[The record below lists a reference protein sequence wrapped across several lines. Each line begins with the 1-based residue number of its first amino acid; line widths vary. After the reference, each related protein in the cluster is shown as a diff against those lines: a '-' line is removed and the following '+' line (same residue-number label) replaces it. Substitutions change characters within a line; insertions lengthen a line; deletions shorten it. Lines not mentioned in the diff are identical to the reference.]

1 MTAQS
6 VTARPSPVSAAR
18 ERLLDHEVADGFVRG
33 DERCLSAAYR
43 RWGGLV
49 LALAAR
55 TLGDS
60 REAEDV
66 SQQVF
71 LAAWQ
76 GRANYRPERGPFP
89 GWLVGITRRKIADAL
104 TARTRRLDLVA
115 AAGAALPPPTG
126 EPPAGPETV
135 LDRLLLTDELAK
147 LPRAQREVLA
157 MAFYAD
163 LTQAQIAE
171 RTGLPLGTVKS
182 HARRGLHRMR
192 HCLGAEAHGG
202 SVPGVPNGS
211 SAGSGGGSGGG
222 SAVPTGPRRP
232 SEQDSHPRAARRRS
246 TRETPGTGR
255 AGQASAR
262 G

>member
-6 VTARPSPVSAAR
+6 VTVRPSPAAAEQLPDR
-18 ERLLDHEVADGFVRG
+18 EVAEGFVRG

-43 RWGGLV
+43 RWGRLV
-49 LALAAR
+49 HTLAAR

-60 REAEDV
+60 REAEDI

-76 GRANYRPERGPFP
+76 GRAGYRPERGPFP

-104 TARTRRLDLVA
+104 TARTRRHDLVA
-115 AAGAALPPPTG
+115 AAGAALPPAG
-126 EPPAGPETV
+126 EPVPGPETA
-135 LDRLLLTDELAK
+135 LDRLLITGELAK
-147 LPRAQREVLA
+147 LPPAQREVLA

-163 LTQAQIAE
+163 LTQTQIAE

-192 HCLGAEAHGG
+192 HCLGGEA
-202 SVPGVPNGS
+202 PG
-211 SAGSGGGSGGG
+211 GGGSGGAG
-222 SAVPTGPRRP
+222 DVAVAEATGTARP
-232 SEQDSHPRAARRRS
+232 PEQDSHPRAVRHRS

-255 AGQASAR
+255 AEQASAR

>member
-6 VTARPSPVSAAR
+6 ATARPLPAVG
-18 ERLLDHEVADGFVRG
+18 EQLLDREVAAGFVRG

-49 LALAAR
+49 HTLAAR

-71 LAAWQ
+71 LAAWV
-76 GRANYRPERGPFP
+76 GRAGYRPERGSFP

-115 AAGAALPPPTG
+115 AAGAALPPAG
-126 EPPAGPETV
+126 EPVAGPETV
-135 LDRLLLTDELAK
+135 LDRLLVTGELAK

-192 HCLGAEAHGG
+192 HGLDGDRH
-202 SVPGVPNGS
+202 PP
-211 SAGSGGGSGGG
+211 
-222 SAVPTGPRRP
+222 
-232 SEQDSHPRAARRRS
+232 EQDSHPRADRHRS
-246 TRETPGTGR
+246 TREMPGTGR

>member
-6 VTARPSPVSAAR
+6 VTARPSPVSTVR
-18 ERLLDHEVADGFVRG
+18 EQLLDHEVAEGFVRG

-49 LALAAR
+49 LALATR

-60 REAEDV
+60 REAEDI

-104 TARTRRLDLVA
+104 TARTRRLALVA
-115 AAGAALPPPTG
+115 AAGAALPPTD

-135 LDRLLLTDELAK
+135 LDRLLLTGELAK

-192 HCLGAEAHGG
+192 HCLGGEARAGAGGRGGG
-202 SVPGVPNGS
+202 SV
-211 SAGSGGGSGGG
+211 GGGGA
-222 SAVPTGPRRP
+222 AVPAGPRRP
-232 SEQDSHPRAARRRS
+232 AEQDSHPRADRHRS

>member
-1 MTAQS
+1 MSAQS
-6 VTARPSPVSAAR
+6 VTVRPSPVTAVR
-18 ERLLDHEVADGFVRG
+18 EQLLDHEVAEGFVRG

-49 LALAAR
+49 LTLAAR

-115 AAGAALPPPTG
+115 AAGAALPPTG
-126 EPPAGPETV
+126 EPTAGPESV
-135 LDRLLLTDELAK
+135 LDRLLVTGELAK
-147 LPRAQREVLA
+147 LPPAQREVLA

-192 HCLGAEAHGG
+192 HCLGGEARGDG
-202 SVPGVPNGS
+202 
-211 SAGSGGGSGGG
+211 SAGGGGGAGRSPA
-222 SAVPTGPRRP
+222 AVETR
-232 SEQDSHPRAARRRS
+232 SHPPALRHRS

>member
-6 VTARPSPVSAAR
+6 VTARPSDAAR
-18 ERLLDHEVADGFVRG
+18 EQLPDHEIAEGFVHG

-49 LALAAR
+49 HTLAAR
-55 TLGDS
+55 TLGDW

-76 GRANYRPERGPFP
+76 GRAGYRPERGPFA

-115 AAGAALPPPTG
+115 AAGAALPPAD
-126 EPPAGPETV
+126 EPAVGPETV
-135 LDRLLLTDELAK
+135 LERLLVTGELAK

-171 RTGLPLGTVKS
+171 RTGMPLGTVKS

-192 HCLGAEAHGG
+192 HCLGGDPGG
-202 SVPGVPNGS
+202 TGGRHTAPSGTRFP
-211 SAGSGGGSGGG
+211 SAG
-222 SAVPTGPRRP
+222 RP
-232 SEQDSHPRAARRRS
+232 APKY
-246 TRETPGTGR
+246 P
-255 AGQASAR
+255 
-262 G
+262 

>member
-6 VTARPSPVSAAR
+6 VTARPSLVSAVP
-18 ERLLDHEVADGFVRG
+18 EQFLDHDVAEGFVRG
-33 DERCLSAAYR
+33 DERCLSDAYR

-49 LALAAR
+49 LALATR

-66 SQQVF
+66 RQQVF

-115 AAGAALPPPTG
+115 AAGAALPPTD
-126 EPPAGPETV
+126 EPPAGPDTV
-135 LDRLLLTDELAK
+135 LDRLLLTGELAK

-192 HCLGAEAHGG
+192 HCLDGEARAGA
-202 SVPGVPNGS
+202 
-211 SAGSGGGSGGG
+211 GG
-222 SAVPTGPRRP
+222 SAGGATVPAGPRRP
-232 SEQDSHPRAARRRS
+232 SEQDSHPRVDRRRS

>member
-1 MTAQS
+1 MSAQS
-6 VTARPSPVSAAR
+6 VTVRPSPVTTAR
-18 ERLLDHEVADGFVRG
+18 ERLPDQEVADGFVRG
-33 DERCLSAAYR
+33 DERCLGAAYR

-49 LALAAR
+49 LALATR
-55 TLGDS
+55 TLGDP

-76 GRANYRPERGPFP
+76 GRANYRPDRGPFP

-115 AAGAALPPPTG
+115 AAGAALPPAG
-126 EPPAGPETV
+126 EPPTGPETV
-135 LDRLLLTDELAK
+135 LDRLLVTGELAK

-182 HARRGLHRMR
+182 HARRGMHRMR
-192 HCLGAEAHGG
+192 HCLGGETR
-202 SVPGVPNGS
+202 
-211 SAGSGGGSGGG
+211 GGGGGAGGG
-222 SAVPTGPRRP
+222 GAGGRSGPAGRHPAHP
-232 SEQDSHPRAARRRS
+232 SEQDPIHRPSGTEVPVKRPAPAVRGRR
-246 TRETPGTGR
+246 
-255 AGQASAR
+255 AR
-262 G
+262 GVE

>member
-6 VTARPSPVSAAR
+6 VTARPSPVSTVR
-18 ERLLDHEVADGFVRG
+18 EQLLDHEVAEGFVRG

-49 LALAAR
+49 LALATR

-104 TARTRRLDLVA
+104 TARTRRLALVA
-115 AAGAALPPPTG
+115 AAGAALPPTD
-126 EPPAGPETV
+126 EPPAGRKRSWTGCSSPANWRNCPARSGRYWPWLST
-135 LDRLLLTDELAK
+135 RTS
-147 LPRAQREVLA
+147 PRPRSPSAPDCRSAPSRATPGEA
-157 MAFYAD
+157 C
-163 LTQAQIAE
+163 
-171 RTGLPLGTVKS
+171 TGCATAS
-182 HARRGLHRMR
+182 
-192 HCLGAEAHGG
+192 
-202 SVPGVPNGS
+202 
-211 SAGSGGGSGGG
+211 
-222 SAVPTGPRRP
+222 
-232 SEQDSHPRAARRRS
+232 AARRAPAPVAGEAAAAVVVGRRFRPPPAAGG
-246 TRETPGTGR
+246 TRFPSAGR
-255 AGQASAR
+255 PAPKYP
-262 G
+262 